1 MYKLGLKTIVVQNIS
16 LFLNAQKDNKRFWDD
31 LLKML
36 MFKNRNNL
44 PHRESDLMNTD
55 TNKQYLVVKSVFIW
69 HYNQN
74 RLTCGHGS
82 CYIGEG

>member
-1 MYKLGLKTIVVQNIS
+1 
-16 LFLNAQKDNKRFWDD
+16 
-31 LLKML
+31 